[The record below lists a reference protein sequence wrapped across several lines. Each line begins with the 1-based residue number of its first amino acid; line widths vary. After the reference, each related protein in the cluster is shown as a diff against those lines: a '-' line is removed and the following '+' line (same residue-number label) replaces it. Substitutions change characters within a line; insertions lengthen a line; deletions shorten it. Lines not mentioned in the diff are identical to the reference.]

1 MTLEAAVEQVDTEET
16 FEQTLEAMEET
27 LEAEEAKSGETE
39 AEAGEETGD
48 QQTQEA
54 ESEVSIGFD
63 DDPTPEG
70 DQGTETPVIRTLR
83 GENKQLVRR
92 VRELE
97 TQLKTTKAPA
107 VEEEV
112 GAEPTLADC
121 EFDEDAFKKKWVD
134 WSGRKA
140 AADRRASERQE
151 QERQATEA
159 YQKKLDAYKS
169 AAAGLGVKDFEEAE
183 GEARA
188 VFSPVQQ
195 SILVKHMAQPAALVY
210 ALGRTPAKAKELAA
224 ITDPIEFALKAK
236 QLEDKHL
243 KVTTAQR
250 KAPPPEQ
257 KVSGSGKTQAVT
269 SSHLNTLHKKAQES
283 GDYTAYLAAKR
294 KASER
299 TG

>member
-1 MTLEAAVEQVDTEET
+1 MTLETAVEQDDTEES
-16 FEQTLEAMEET
+16 FEQKLEAMEQKLEADEAEGDET
-27 LEAEEAKSGETE
+27 EADAEEQPGEQQEAEEA
-39 AEAGEETGD
+39 
-48 QQTQEA
+48 
-54 ESEVSIGFD
+54 SEVSIGFD
-63 DDPTPEG
+63 DEPTPEG

-97 TQLKTTKAPA
+97 SQLKVTKTPA

-112 GAEPTLADC
+112 GPEPTLSDC
-121 EFDEDAFKKKWVD
+121 DFDEDAFKKKWVD

-140 AADRRASERQE
+140 AADRRAAERQE
-151 QERQATEA
+151 QERKASEA
-159 YQKKLDAYKS
+159 YQKKLDSYKT

-188 VFSPVQQ
+188 VFSPQQQ

-210 ALGRTPAKAKELAA
+210 ALGRNPAKAKELAA
-224 ITDPIEFALKAK
+224 ITDPIEFALTAK

-243 KVTTAQR
+243 KVTTTQR

-257 KVSGSGKTQAVT
+257 KVGGNGKTQAVT
-269 SSHLNTLHKKAQES
+269 SSHLNTLQKKAQET

-294 KASER
+294 KVAER